1 MSINN
6 TTSSPFVKARSVDFS
21 DAKWTAGFWAD
32 RFALCRDV
40 MVPAMGELMT
50 ETDRPR
56 YVGNFEVAIGAVEG
70 RHRGPKWN
78 DGDFYKWLEAAVAIN
93 DPKTE
98 KQLDAWIDLIAKA
111 QDADGYIHTDV
122 QIAQHEGKSTPRFGN
137 PLDFEMYN
145 MGHLITAACVHHKV
159 TGKTNLLAVARKSA
173 DFLAQAF
180 ANPTPEIARHG
191 ICPSHLMGLT
201 ELYRTTREKK
211 YLDLAIKLLNMRDL
225 VTNGDDDNQDR
236 VPLRQQTVAHGHAVR
251 ATYLYAGAAD
261 IYLET
266 GDQSL
271 LEPLNL
277 IWNDLVS
284 RKLYITGGCGALYD
298 GASPDGIED
307 QKEITRVHQAFGRDF
322 QLPQSTAHNE
332 TCAAIGNLFWNWRM
346 FQITGE
352 PRYADLIEHTLFNS
366 VLAGISLDGTAFFY
380 TNTLRQLNP
389 MPVPLRWPRQRQ
401 KTLSCFCCPP
411 NVVRTIAEA
420 SNYAYA
426 RNDRGI
432 YVLLY
437 GGSRIE
443 TELADK
449 TPIRISQQTDYPWD
463 GKITFTIESPS
474 AEFSLMLRIP
484 AWARDASI
492 TINGKPT
499 DQPKPGTFH
508 ELRRRW
514 NTGDRVEL
522 NLPMPAR
529 LVEANPYVEEA
540 RNQLAVARGP
550 LVYCLESTDLLVD
563 VRLLDVLLPQS
574 AKFTTKQTD
583 DILPGMIAL
592 ETTGFATANSNWS
605 DNLYREAAGEPLREI
620 NLRFIPYF
628 AWDNRGESEMSVW
641 LPAKR

>member
-1 MSINN
+1 
-6 TTSSPFVKARSVDFS
+6 TASSSFVKARSIDFGN
-21 DAKWTAGFWAD
+21 AHWTKGFWAE
-32 RFALCRDV
+32 RFALCREV
-40 MVPAMGELMT
+40 MVPTMGRLMT
-50 ETDRPR
+50 DGERFR
-56 YVGNFEVAIGAVEG
+56 YVGNFEVATGAVEG

-78 DGDFYKWLEAAVAIN
+78 DGDFYKWLEAAAAIN
-93 DPKTE
+93 DPDIE
-98 KQLDAWIDLIAKA
+98 KQLDSLIELIGKA
-111 QDADGYIHTDV
+111 QEADGYIHTDV
-122 QIAQHEGKSTPRFGN
+122 QIAQREGKETPRFGN

-145 MGHLITAACVHHKV
+145 MGHLITAACVHHRA
-159 TGKTNLLAVARKSA
+159 TGKSNLLKLARKSA
-173 DFLAQAF
+173 DFLERTF

-191 ICPSHLMGLT
+191 ICPSHLMGLV

-236 VPLRQQTVAHGHAVR
+236 VPFRQQSVAHGHAVR

-266 GDQSL
+266 GDRTL

-277 IWNDLVS
+277 VWDDLVAK
-284 RKLYITGGCGALYD
+284 KLYITGGCGALYD

-307 QKEITRVHQAFGRDF
+307 QKQITRVHQAFGRDF

-352 PRYADLIEHTLFNS
+352 ARFADLIEHTLFNS
-366 VLAGISLDGTAFFY
+366 VLVGISLDGTAFFY

-401 KTLSCFCCPP
+401 KTMGCFCCPP
-411 NVVRTIAEA
+411 NVVRTVAEA

-426 RNDRGI
+426 RNERGI

-437 GGSRIE
+437 GGSQIN
-443 TELADK
+443 TQLADK
-449 TPIRISQQTDYPWD
+449 TPIKISQQTDYPWD

-474 AEFSLMLRIP
+474 AEFSLVLRIP
-484 AWARDASI
+484 AWAKDVTI
-492 TINGKPT
+492 GINGKQGE
-499 DQPKPGTFH
+499 QPRPGTFH
-508 ELRRRW
+508 EVRRHW

-529 LVEANPYVEEA
+529 LIEANPYVEES

-550 LVYCLESTDLLVD
+550 LVYCLESTDLPAD
-563 VRLLDVLLPQS
+563 VSLLDILLPQS
-574 AKFTTKQTD
+574 AKFKTQRID
-583 DILPGMIAL
+583 DLLPGMVAL
-592 ETTGFATANSNWS
+592 ETAGFARANSDWS
-605 DNLYREAAGEPLREI
+605 NDLYREAESENLREI
-620 NLRFIPYF
+620 DLRLIPYF
-628 AWDNRGESEMSVW
+628 AWGNRGESEMSVW
-641 LPAKR
+641 LPIKR